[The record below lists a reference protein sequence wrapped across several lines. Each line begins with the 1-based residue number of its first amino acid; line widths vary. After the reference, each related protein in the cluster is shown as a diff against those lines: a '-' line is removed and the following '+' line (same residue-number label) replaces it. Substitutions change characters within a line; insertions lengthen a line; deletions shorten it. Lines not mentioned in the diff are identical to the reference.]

1 MVRLLSPF
9 SPFLLF
15 SFLIDEKTQ
24 GAVAQL
30 NSCGSGV
37 IAIRSNHYELAFEAY
52 LRGLRRPY
60 VAVNEN
66 RRALVD
72 EMSLKSMD
80 FIVYAPEKPHLLVDV
95 KGRKFVRPSDGGHPW
110 ENWATAD
117 DVECLLKWE
126 TCFGDDFRAAFVFA
140 YDVEEDAAGQFPD
153 LFRFRDR
160 TYAFYVVWVTEYLHS
175 MRQRSEKWETVCLP
189 AADYRRLRRPLD
201 QLLNVTLG

>member
-1 MVRLLSPF
+1 MQFFPSSFSASLLLCGEFFRRSP
-9 SPFLLF
+9 
-15 SFLIDEKTQ
+15 
-24 GAVAQL
+24 
-30 NSCGSGV
+30 

-66 RRALVD
+66 RRALAG

-95 KGRKFVRPSDGGHPW
+95 KGRKFARATEGGHPW

-117 DVECLLKWE
+117 DVECLLRWE
-126 TCFGDDFRAAFVFA
+126 TCFGADFRAAFVFA
-140 YDVEEDAAGQFPD
+140 YDVEAESAAGFPE

-160 TYAFYVVWVTEYLHS
+160 AYAFYVVWVAEYLES
-175 MRQRSEKWETVCLP
+175 MRERSRKWETVSLP
-189 AADYRRLRRPLD
+189 AADYRRLRRPLG

>member
-1 MVRLLSPF
+1 MNFFEYRTAP
-9 SPFLLF
+9 
-15 SFLIDEKTQ
+15 
-24 GAVAQL
+24 
-30 NSCGSGV
+30 

-66 RRALVD
+66 RRALVE

-80 FIVYAPEKPHLLVDV
+80 FIVYAPARPHLLVDV
-95 KGRKFVRPSDGGHPW
+95 KGRRFVRSGDGGHPW

-117 DVECLLKWE
+117 DVECLLRWE
-126 TCFGDDFRAAFVFA
+126 TCFGEDFRAAFVFA
-140 YDVEEDAAGQFPD
+140 YDVEAEAAEGFPE

-160 TYAFYVVWVTEYLHS
+160 AYAFYVVWVSEYLQS
-175 MRQRSEKWETVCLP
+175 MRQRSQKWETVSLP

>member
-1 MVRLLSPF
+1 VNLSRR
-9 SPFLLF
+9 S
-15 SFLIDEKTQ
+15 ET
-24 GAVAQL
+24 
-30 NSCGSGV
+30 

-66 RRALVD
+66 RRALAE

-80 FIVYAPEKPHLLVDV
+80 FIVYAPTRPHLLVDV
-95 KGRKFVRPSDGGHPW
+95 KGRRFASSAEGGHPW

-126 TCFGDDFRAAFVFA
+126 TCFGEDFKAAFVFA
-140 YDVEEDAAGQFPD
+140 YDVEAAAAEGFPE

-160 TYAFYVVWVTEYLHS
+160 AYAFYLVWVSEYLHS
-175 MRQRSEKWETVCLP
+175 MRERSRKWETVSLP

-201 QLLNVTLG
+201 QLLNVTSGTTLVAP